1 MIKMIILFPLYL
13 GDNQRFGAVS
23 HRVSQAR
30 QLATVPGDRVVT
42 PTQVVEGAD
51 QFDNKMRTAAIM
63 LAQLYQ
69 EQQKDSESLSSHFRS
84 RSLVRKPEYKHSV
97 KRSNSISSPQTV
109 AKELSSTSLNDF
121 EAIRTRVLQEMTASE
136 AERVQKLHENGAEEP
151 HSELLP
157 IGEEEDLQKG
167 QFHQDQEDPSASVFL
182 EPFSKK
188 KERIREA
195 SPYGT
200 HPNWNLYSVIVKS
213 GADLRQEQLALQLIT
228 EIQKCWE
235 IFEIPIW
242 VYCFRMLITSV
253 DSGLVEVIPDSISV
267 HSIKKQ
273 GYVKRLNQPGIMFTL
288 YDHFVQV

>member
-1 MIKMIILFPLYL
+1 M
-13 GDNQRFGAVS
+13 
-23 HRVSQAR
+23 
-30 QLATVPGDRVVT
+30 
-42 PTQVVEGAD
+42 
-51 QFDNKMRTAAIM
+51 
-63 LAQLYQ
+63 
-69 EQQKDSESLSSHFRS
+69 
-84 RSLVRKPEYKHSV
+84 
-97 KRSNSISSPQTV
+97 KRSNSISAPQ
-109 AKELSSTSLNDF
+109 AASKELSNTSINDF
-121 EAIRTRVLQEMTASE
+121 ETIRSRVLKEMTASE
-136 AERVQKLHENGAEEP
+136 AERVQKLHELGAEEP
-151 HSELLP
+151 QSKLLP

-188 KERIREA
+188 KQRIREA

-200 HPNWNLYSVIVKS
+200 HPNWNLHTVIIKS

-242 VYCFRMLITSV
+242 VYSFRMLITSV

-273 GYVKRLNQPGIMFTL
+273 GYVKKLNQPGIMFTL